1 MGTKIRSIR
10 AKARN
15 HGISLAIPGPD
26 QLSGEPE
33 DLFALE
39 RIQGVMTSFTR
50 IDENGFRVYT
60 CPGCESPSHPSIGCQ
75 YSANIVFCRNCTL
88 EAGRWIQNH
97 TNGKGR
103 RAGLCFYDHVGSK

>member
-33 DLFALE
+33 DLFAFE
-39 RIQGVMTSFTR
+39 RIQGVMNSDEKKYVLDSFAEEAIR
-50 IDENGFRVYT
+50 SFLAFHEGSYNQYRKNKNSVSLDE
-60 CPGCESPSHPSIGCQ
+60 
-75 YSANIVFCRNCTL
+75 ACTIL
-88 EAGRWIQNH
+88 KKYIN
-97 TNGKGR
+97 NNKG
-103 RAGLCFYDHVGSK
+103 